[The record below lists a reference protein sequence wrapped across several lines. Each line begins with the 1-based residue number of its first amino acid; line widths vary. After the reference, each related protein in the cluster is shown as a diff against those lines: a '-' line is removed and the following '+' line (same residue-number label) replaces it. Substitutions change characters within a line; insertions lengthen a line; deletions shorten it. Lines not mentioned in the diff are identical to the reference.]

1 MEGATEEI
9 SRMDGTMDL
18 VRCSGLM
25 EKDILESF
33 VQENE
38 KVREL

>member
-1 MEGATEEI
+1 MGGATEEI
-9 SRMDGTMDL
+9 SRMDGIMDS
-18 VRCSGLM
+18 VRCCGLM

-33 VQENE
+33 MQENE